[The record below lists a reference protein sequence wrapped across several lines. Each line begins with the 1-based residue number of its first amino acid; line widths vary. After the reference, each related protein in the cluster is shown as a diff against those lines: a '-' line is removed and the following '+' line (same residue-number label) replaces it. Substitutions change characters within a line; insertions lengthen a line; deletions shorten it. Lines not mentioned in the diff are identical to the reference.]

1 MELAFNLAATAA
13 TFVALSP
20 WWARVR
26 EYRHW
31 GNGAWFTAAVK
42 VAALHVF
49 ILGGIW
55 L

>member
-1 MELAFNLAATAA
+1 MELAVNLAATAA
-13 TFVALSP
+13 TFIALSP

-26 EYRHW
+26 YYGIARSPRIW
-31 GNGAWFTAAVK
+31 AGAAK